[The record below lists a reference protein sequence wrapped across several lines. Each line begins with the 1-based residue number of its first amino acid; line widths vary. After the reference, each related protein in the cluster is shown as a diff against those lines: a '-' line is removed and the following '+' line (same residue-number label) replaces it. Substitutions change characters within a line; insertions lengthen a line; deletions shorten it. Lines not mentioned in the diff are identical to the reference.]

1 MFDKIKKN
9 PILQIVLIALAI
21 IIVVAVFTPR
31 GNSLTAG
38 LRVNANVGRLQG
50 GFNLEAMTNAGD
62 LVLYHADWCGHCQ
75 RLMPEWDRFQA
86 NYNGPVNVK
95 KVNADHEKELV
106 QKHGV
111 QGFPTIR
118 HYPNGIA
125 DAGNHQAYEGPRTA
139 DGLNQFVNQVH
150 GVQNQM
156 PDRAQDVNQSN

>member
-1 MFDKIKKN
+1 MMFQKIRKN

-75 RLMPEWDRFQA
+75 RLSK
-86 NYNGPVNVK
+86 Y
-95 KVNADHEKELV
+95 L
-106 QKHGV
+106 GV
-111 QGFPTIR
+111 
-118 HYPNGIA
+118 
-125 DAGNHQAYEGPRTA
+125 
-139 DGLNQFVNQVH
+139 GL
-150 GVQNQM
+150 
-156 PDRAQDVNQSN
+156 SLL